1 MKIHVKKGDM
11 VQVVSGKDAAA
22 KKKGKILSVD
32 TDNGRVIVEG
42 ANMIKKHTKPTQA
55 SPQGGI
61 VTKEGFIASSNV
73 MLYCS
78 KCKAPVRVG
87 KKILDDGSKTR
98 VCKKCGEELDK

>member
-32 TDNGRVIVEG
+32 TEKGRVVVEG
-42 ANMIKKHTKPTQA
+42 VNMIKKHMKPTQTR
-55 SPQGGI
+55 PQGGI
-61 VTKEGFIASSNV
+61 LEKEGFIASSNV

-78 KCKAPVRVG
+78 KCKAPVRVS
-87 KKILDDGSKTR
+87 KKILADGTKAR
-98 VCKKCGEELDK
+98 VCVKCGEEFDK